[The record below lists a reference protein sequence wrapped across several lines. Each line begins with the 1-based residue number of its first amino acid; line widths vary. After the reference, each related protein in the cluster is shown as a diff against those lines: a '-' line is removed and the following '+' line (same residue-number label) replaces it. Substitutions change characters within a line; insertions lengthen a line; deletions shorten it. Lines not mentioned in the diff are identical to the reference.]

1 MTKAEKKAIKEWA
14 SKLSND
20 ELEREY
26 YDAVLDTL
34 GSEAEEM
41 YERGW
46 DMADVLEREKHERDF
61 VVKANIL
68 GQLCE
73 DRGITLWENADA
85 VWGDADHE

>member
-73 DRGITLWENADA
+73 ERGITLWGNADA
-85 VWGDADHE
+85 VCGGADQ